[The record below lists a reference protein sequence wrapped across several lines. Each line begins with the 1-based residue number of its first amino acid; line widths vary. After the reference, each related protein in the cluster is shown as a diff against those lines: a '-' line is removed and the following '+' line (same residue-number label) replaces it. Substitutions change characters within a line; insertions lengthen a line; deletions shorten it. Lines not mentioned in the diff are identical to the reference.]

1 MEDAMKRNRPLR
13 KCSWK
18 DQLAF
23 EKNCYVVEFRR
34 PPRRQNVMLLNMLL
48 NMLNVSRT
56 GIS

>member
-13 KCSWK
+13 KCSRK

-23 EKNCYVVEFRR
+23 EKNCYGAELRR